1 MEAAAEL
8 PPSGT
13 STRWIHGATALFLA
27 IGIAI
32 IIWWLLVGEYREYTE
47 DAYVQGNMIGLT
59 PQVAGTAAK
68 IYFDETQHVEE
79 GQLLVEL
86 DSTDFDLTL
95 ASAKADLAESVRNVT
110 GYFERARRLEAELE
124 VAEAGLMKAWTDY
137 IDRRPLVESGAVAKE
152 EFIHSETALMAAD
165 GRLRAAVH
173 GFYEALSQVEG
184 TTVESHPMVV
194 KASEAV
200 RHAFVNRARCEVR
213 SPASGIVTMR
223 SVQVGQDVSPA
234 APMLA
239 IVPLEQIWV
248 DANFKEVQLKHL
260 RIGQPVRLRAD
271 MYGRSVLFEGRLM
284 GINPGTGAVF
294 SLLPPQN
301 ATGNWIKIVQR
312 VPVRISLDPEQVRRF
327 PLWLGLSMDVTVLTR
342 DRHGERVALEQPQ
355 PEKPLYATKVLAEQ
369 IDGAEECVQQVMKEN
384 LTIDESAGF
393 REIDG
398 D

>member
-1 MEAAAEL
+1 MEAAVE
-8 PPSGT
+8 PPNGT
-13 STRWIHGATALFLA
+13 RKKWLHGVSAFFLSVATALVV
-27 IGIAI
+27 
-32 IIWWLLVGEYREYTE
+32 WWWGWGEYREWTE
-47 DAYVQGNMIGLT
+47 DAYVHGNMIGLT
-59 PQVAGTAAK
+59 PQVKGTASR
-68 IYFDETQHVEE
+68 IYCDETQHVEE

-86 DSTDFDLTL
+86 DPTDFDLAL
-95 ASAKADLAESVRNVT
+95 ASAKADLAESVRQVT
-110 GYFERARRLEAELE
+110 SYFERARRLEAELE

-184 TTVESHPMVV
+184 TTVQSHPMVV

-200 RHAFVNRARCEVR
+200 RRAFVDRARCEVR
-213 SPASGIVTMR
+213 SPVSGIVTMR
-223 SVQVGQDVSPA
+223 SVQVGQEVSPA

-239 IVPLEQIWV
+239 VVPLEQIWV
-248 DANFKEVQLKHL
+248 DANFKEVQLKNL

-271 MYGRSVLFEGRLM
+271 MYGRSVLFEGRLV

-312 VPVRISLDPEQVRRF
+312 VPVRIALDPEQVRRF
-327 PLWLGLSMDVTVLTR
+327 PLWLGLSMDVTVVTR
-342 DRHGERVALEQPQ
+342 DRQGERVALELPQ
-355 PEKPLYATKVLAEQ
+355 PEKPLYSTKVLAEQ
-369 IDGAEECVQQVMKEN
+369 INGAEECVEQVMKEN
-384 LTIDESAGF
+384 LTIDESASF

-398 D
+398 E

>member
-1 MEAAAEL
+1 MEAAAE
-8 PPSGT
+8 PPPNGT
-13 STRWIHGATALFLA
+13 RSRWLHGATALFLA

-32 IIWWLLVGEYREYTE
+32 LIWWLLVGEYREYTE

-86 DSTDFDLTL
+86 DPTDFDLTL
-95 ASAKADLAESVRNVT
+95 ASAKADLGESVRNVT
-110 GYFERARRLEAELE
+110 SYFEKARRLEAELE

-194 KASEAV
+194 KASEVV

-248 DANFKEVQLKHL
+248 DANFKEVQLKNL

-271 MYGRSVLFEGRLM
+271 MYGRSVLYEGRLV

-312 VPVRISLDPEQVRRF
+312 VPVRIALDPEQVRRF
-327 PLWLGLSMDVTVLTR
+327 PLWLGLSMDVTVVTR
-342 DRHGERVALEQPQ
+342 DRQGERVAPEQPQ
-355 PEKPLYATKVLAEQ
+355 PEKPLYITKVLAEQ
-369 IDGAEECVQQVMKEN
+369 IDGAEECVQQVMRAH

-398 D
+398 E